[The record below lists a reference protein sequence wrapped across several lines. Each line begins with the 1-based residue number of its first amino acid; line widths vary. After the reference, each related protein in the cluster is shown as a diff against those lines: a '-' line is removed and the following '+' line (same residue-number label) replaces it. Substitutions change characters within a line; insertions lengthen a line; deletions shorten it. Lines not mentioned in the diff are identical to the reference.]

1 MLQKYLVCYLLIAL
15 DQLHLHYVQCCAL
28 ESEYKVSWL
37 MLLLSPFHIRSIKYL
52 FHSPVSLQ
60 LICSFMAT
68 FTAFPLQTRSS
79 CSWDSFRSMGNEIS
93 KTQTAYIYT
102 ADRDRWPYFDDT
114 AASDW
119 WKRKPPIV
127 RDQVLSVVARSC
139 LADKSQT
146 LPSSWPWHLS
156 MPFNV
161 SRSLNCKMYANAPSV
176 GTIKRLLSKFLYNTL
191 WWMLGP
197 AVAEPWETAVLWRG
211 TKIVLWEVMEA
222 TWPSINCA
230 LAVSDRELRWPVTV
244 SV

>member
-1 MLQKYLVCYLLIAL
+1 
-15 DQLHLHYVQCCAL
+15 
-28 ESEYKVSWL
+28 

-197 AVAEPWETAVLWRG
+197 AVAEPWETACSVARYENCIMRSYGSNLTFNKLCISGIWS
-211 TKIVLWEVMEA
+211 WAEVA
-222 TWPSINCA
+222 SYSQRVNGQF
-230 LAVSDRELRWPVTV
+230 
-244 SV
+244 SVYVQSVQRQF

>member
-1 MLQKYLVCYLLIAL
+1 MSRTHQSAAALTEGGSIVLDGISVDSHACMLKKYLVCYLLIAL

-119 WKRKPPIV
+119 WKNESR
-127 RDQVLSVVARSC
+127 
-139 LADKSQT
+139 
-146 LPSSWPWHLS
+146 PSSEIRCFQLWPRAASLIRARLS
-156 MPFNV
+156 HP
-161 SRSLNCKMYANAPSV
+161 RGP
-176 GTIKRLLSKFLYNTL
+176 GTYRCLLMF
-191 WWMLGP
+191 
-197 AVAEPWETAVLWRG
+197 R
-211 TKIVLWEVMEA
+211 
-222 TWPSINCA
+222 
-230 LAVSDRELRWPVTV
+230 DR
-244 SV
+244 